1 MRLPHTL
8 SDDGD
13 MRWDVIY
20 RDDPLRKFSRQ
31 VVLDLTVPEKSTIL
45 LAPLAKSAGGYESC
59 GSAIFKDK
67 NDPRFKAMLATIERG
82 KQHLDTIKR
91 FDMPGFI
98 PRSQYIRELKKYG
111 IVPKEHAPAT
121 SVDTYA
127 LEQQY
132 WRSLWYKEKK

>member
-1 MRLPHTL
+1 
-8 SDDGD
+8 
-13 MRWDVIY
+13 MRWNVIY

-31 VVLDLTVPEKSTIL
+31 VVFDLTVPEKSTIL

-67 NDPRFKAMLATIERG
+67 NDPRFKAILATIERG

-111 IVPKEHAPAT
+111 ILPKEHATETP
-121 SVDTYA
+121 VNTYA

-132 WRSLWYKEKK
+132 WRSLWYKENTEK